1 MRIYC
6 QRCKKE
12 HRTIA
17 KRLAPGLILDI
28 PECHPLGEE
37 GLNAAY
43 LSRLCNEGIV
53 SRQELEKKLEE
64 AHSEIEFL
72 RKENH
77 VLRKK
82 LHSIYQVLAKINEN
96 IE

>member
-17 KRLAPGLILDI
+17 RRLAPDLILDI
-28 PECHPLGEE
+28 PECHPLSEE

-43 LSRLCNEGIV
+43 LSRLCNEGIET
-53 SRQELEKKLEE
+53 RHELEKKLRDAED
-64 AHSEIEFL
+64 EIEFL
-72 RKENH
+72 KKETQ

-82 LHSIYQVLAKINEN
+82 LHSIYQVLAKIHEN